1 MALFSCCFAPRSLDE
16 DEAAPVP
23 KGQAEHVRGK
33 LAAAACES
41 GVKLP
46 AVSPKG
52 SIKALQPLQIPSEDD
67 VMEMHS
73 SWIAVANVSFA
84 DMLCSVDTHRDSP
97 RNRRGGSSRTSEAA
111 SCSGESQV
119 IFPRLRGRLSDTGD
133 HRDQPACIF
142 EHRELPTVREQ
153 PSPPRP
159 TAQRD
164 AQPRDTVSGSNVSV
178 NTTQA
183 APTTHPS
190 LHTQQRPRKTARAAP
205 GSHHTLPSSAY
216 RGTDTKAPSSQ
227 AHTTGTLMRMHQ
239 SLEDRAR
246 RARLPSY
253 Q

>member
-1 MALFSCCFAPRSLDE
+1 MALFCCLAPRSLDE
-16 DEAAPVP
+16 DEAAHVP
-23 KGQAEHVRGK
+23 KGQAELVRGK

-52 SIKALQPLQIPSEDD
+52 SIRALQPLQIPSEDD

-97 RNRRGGSSRTSEAA
+97 RNRRGGPSRTSEAA

-119 IFPRLRGRLSDTGD
+119 IFPRLRGRLSDTGE

-142 EHRELPTVREQ
+142 KHRDLPTVREQ
-153 PSPPRP
+153 PSPSRS

-164 AQPRDTVSGSNVSV
+164 AMPRDTESGSNLTV
-178 NTTQA
+178 NTAQT

-190 LHTQQRPRKTARAAP
+190 SHTQHRPRKAPKSAP
-205 GSHHTLPSSAY
+205 GSQHTLPSTAY
-216 RGTDTKAPSSQ
+216 RGTETKTHTSQ